1 MAHSL
6 VRTLSAFLPATAL
19 FVGTGPAPGPAQ
31 AAAQVIQVKTVPV
44 ASGDQHLVLPS
55 VALGMGGVRLAV
67 DDSLSDPWS
76 NPAKGVFIAEP
87 ALLSSPTF
95 YAISED
101 GGAGRTF
108 PVAVHFRG
116 GRWFGGAAVALQQ
129 IHNSSMRSDWV
140 WIAAF
145 PWPSGGAQRLSDAS
159 NRNLYAQAMVG
170 ARLGDGPWS
179 LGIGLSGATLRA
191 VDGVDL
197 LYANAVDIRQSGTV
211 GDVRLG
217 AYREGGRDRL
227 GLVLVHDRVSMTHDV
242 EYLDVSW
249 DVARMVPEVR
259 RRVEVNQDH
268 TRTWGVE
275 ASWDRELA
283 APGWRLGT
291 LAAVNRKSHPKIPN
305 YEIQNIPRDPGTTWA
320 WEAGLGVSRRR
331 EATTFALDA
340 VFQPI
345 WSETWQEAEE
355 PTSTA
360 GGGLIPAGG
369 RTIDNDFFFTNVF
382 LRAGLA
388 HDVGRATLQAGV
400 ELRSYEYALE
410 QRDNVAVTFREQDES
425 WMEWTPALG
434 AALRLADVELRYAG
448 RLTTGTGRPGVA
460 LTAVAEAAR
469 LAMSDFILAPSGPLT
484 LQDARVVTHQLSVR
498 VPIR

>member
-1 MAHSL
+1 MARSL
-6 VRTLSAFLPATAL
+6 VRTLSPLLAPAAL
-19 FVGTGPAPGPAQ
+19 FFGSNPASGPPE

-44 ASGDQHLVLPS
+44 AAGDQFLALPS
-55 VALGMGGVRLAV
+55 VSLGMGGVRLAV
-67 DDSLSDPWS
+67 DDSLADPWS

-87 ALLSSPTF
+87 ALISSPTF
-95 YAISED
+95 YAISEN

-108 PVAVHFRG
+108 PVAALFKG
-116 GRWFGGAAVALQQ
+116 GRWFGGAALALQQ
-129 IHNSSMRSDWV
+129 IHNTSMRDDWI
-140 WIAAF
+140 WRSSL
-145 PWPSGGAQRLSDAS
+145 PWPPGGAQRLSDAS
-159 NRNLYAQAMVG
+159 NRNLYAQGMVG
-170 ARLGDGPWS
+170 ARLGEGPWS
-179 LGIGLSGATLRA
+179 VGIGVSGAALRA

-217 AYREGGRDRL
+217 AYRQGGRDRV
-227 GLVLVHDRVSMTHDV
+227 GLVVVHDRVSMTHDV

-249 DVARMVPEVR
+249 DAVPMVPELR

-268 TRTWGVE
+268 TRTWGAE

-291 LAAVNRKSHPKIPN
+291 LLAMNRKSHPKIPN

-320 WEAGLGVSRRR
+320 WEAGMGVSRQRG
-331 EATTFALDA
+331 ATTFGLD
-340 VFQPI
+340 VILQPI

-360 GGGLIPAGG
+360 SGGVIPVGG

-382 LRAGLA
+382 LRAGLS
-388 HDVGRATLQAGV
+388 HDIGRATLQAGV
-400 ELRSYEYALE
+400 ELRSYDYALE
-410 QRDNVAVTFREQDES
+410 QRDNVAVSFREQDES
-425 WMEWTPALG
+425 WMEWIPALG
-434 AALRLADVELRYAG
+434 ASVRMADLELRYAG

-469 LAMSDFILAPSGPLT
+469 LAVSDFILAPSGPLT
-484 LQDARVVTHQLSVR
+484 LQDATVVTHQFSVR